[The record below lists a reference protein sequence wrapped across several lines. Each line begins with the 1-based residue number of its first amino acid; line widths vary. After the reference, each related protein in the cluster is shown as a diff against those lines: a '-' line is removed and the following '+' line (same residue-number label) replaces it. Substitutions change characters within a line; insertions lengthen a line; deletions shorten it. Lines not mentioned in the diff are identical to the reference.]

1 MTNLKQNNI
10 PKLLR
15 VQVVTLG
22 CSKNRV
28 DSEHLMRQIIASGME
43 IVPEG
48 SNLELRGTDV
58 VILNTCGFIK
68 DAKEESI
75 EAILEAVDAKSR
87 GLISKVFV
95 FGCLSQRYDN
105 ELRKEIPEVDGYFGS
120 YDIAPLLKA
129 IGATFNNTLLTQR
142 LLTTP
147 QHYAYLKISEGCD
160 RSCSYCAI
168 PMIRGE
174 HISLPK
180 EKLVEEASFLAE
192 RGVKEL
198 IVVAQDTTYY
208 GIDLYQKR
216 AIVEL
221 LSSLEQVKGIEWLRL
236 HYSYPAAFPE
246 ELLEFMASS
255 TKICPYLD
263 IPLQHCSDKVLSAM
277 RRSVD
282 GKQTRV
288 LVEKIRT
295 KVPNIVLRTTMMVGH
310 PGEGKREFEELLSFI
325 REYRFERLGA
335 FTYSEEEGTW
345 GAENLKD
352 TLSERVK
359 QERYETLME
368 VQSGISLEYN
378 VSRIGS
384 CERVLVDSYSD
395 GVFVTRSSKESP
407 EVDGEILVGSFADD
421 SIIGKFAEVTIK
433 SANEYDLLGEFNI

>member
-1 MTNLKQNNI
+1 MTKLKQNNTSK
-10 PKLLR
+10 PLR

-28 DSEHLMRQIIASGME
+28 DSEHLMRQIVASGME
-43 IVPEG
+43 IILEG
-48 SNLELRGTDV
+48 TNLELKGTDV

-75 EAILEAVDAKSR
+75 EAILEAIEAKSR
-87 GLISKVFV
+87 GLISKVYV
-95 FGCLSQRYDN
+95 FGCLSQRYGN
-105 ELRKEIPEVDGYFGS
+105 ELREEIPEVDGYFGS
-120 YDIAPLLKA
+120 YDISPLLKT
-129 IGATFNNTLLTQR
+129 IGATFNTKILTQR

-147 QHYAYLKISEGCD
+147 QHYAYLKIAEGCD

-168 PMIRGE
+168 PMIRGK

-180 EKLVEEASFLAE
+180 EELVEEASFLAE

-208 GIDLYQKR
+208 GIDLYKKR
-216 AIVEL
+216 NLAEL
-221 LSSLEQVKGIEWLRL
+221 LQALEQVKGIEWLRL
-236 HYSYPAAFPE
+236 HYSYPAAFPDDVL
-246 ELLEFMASS
+246 ELMGSS
-255 TKICPYLD
+255 SKICTYLD
-263 IPLQHCSDKVLSAM
+263 IPLQHCSDKVLTAM

-282 GKQTRV
+282 GKQTRD
-288 LVEKIRT
+288 LVEKIRS
-295 KVPNIVLRTTMMVGH
+295 KVPGIVLRTTMMVGH

-325 REYRFERLGA
+325 KEYRFERLGA

-352 TLSERVK
+352 TISEKVK

-368 VQSGISLEYN
+368 VQSEISLEYN

-384 CERVLVDSYSD
+384 SEKVLVDSYSD
-395 GVFVTRSSKESP
+395 GVFVARSSKESP
-407 EVDGEILVGSFADD
+407 EVDGEILIGSFADD

-433 SANEYDLLGEFNI
+433 SANEYDLLGEFNN